1 VNAISWTDPESP
13 ETQNVSKLYREGSS
27 VFDHDPI
34 IKNNKNALLKQM
46 ILHAIVEGLVIVD
59 RTRQALLKF
68 IIGEPT
74 SEASAFPSAKALL
87 SMAPDK
93 QEQWI
98 RQAFEAAAQEDFEVF
113 EVFEVFDEDDI

>member
-1 VNAISWTDPESP
+1 MSLNSTEKGAVFLITIRS
-13 ETQNVSKLYREGSS
+13 SKT
-27 VFDHDPI
+27 I
-34 IKNNKNALLKQM
+34 KNALLKQM
-46 ILHAIVEGLVIVD
+46 ILHAIGEGLVIID

-87 SMAPDK
+87 SMVPDK